1 MKTSNTRKVIAS
13 LLTLTFVISSSFMIH
28 TSDISAEAATLPGVE
43 YHSIQDIKN
52 YCRANEV
59 DIYQPTTYNSS
70 PIFPNY
76 PGQLSEE
83 SKEGALATVKQ
94 IRYIAGLSTDVSIDD
109 ASQEAAMAGA
119 LVGYNNQ
126 YLSHTPKKPSNMST
140 SMYELGYKGTS
151 NSSIG
156 VSGGDHDSMN
166 SNIISGFVADW
177 GDSNRWLLGHRRN
190 LLDPRLKDVGFGA
203 VCGAN
208 GSYFSLCNL
217 DDTPIHTKYYPI
229 AWPAQNTPV
238 EYIDCS
244 DQYFNHD
251 EGEYYAWS
259 FSTGV
264 FEDKNAV
271 EVKLTN
277 ESTGDTYYFSEDN
290 QDDGYFHVN
299 NDGCGEIGCIIF
311 NPEIEKYNAGDT
323 FKVEITGLKNGD
335 VTYTVNMF
343 SLYEDYS
350 PTEFLNLYNH
360 PLSVTANMCGIR
372 LYFTEGASTIK
383 YHGTALKY
391 EAKIKK
397 NKKWKTYRYKYL
409 QQNSGYIYNPSNN
422 KTYLLKTRAYV
433 KINGVT
439 YYSNWCTFEETANE

>member
-1 MKTSNTRKVIAS
+1 MKTSNTRKVIS
-13 LLTLTFVISSSFMIH
+13 FLLTLTLVISSSFIIH
-28 TSDISAEAATLPGVE
+28 ISAISAEANTLPGVE

-52 YCRANEV
+52 YCKANEV
-59 DIYQPTTYNSS
+59 DLYQPTTYSSS
-70 PIFPNY
+70 PIFPND

-83 SKEGALATVKQ
+83 SKIGALNTLKQ
-94 IRYIAGLSTDVSIDD
+94 VRYIAGLSTDISIDD
-109 ASQEAAMAGA
+109 ASQEAAMMGA

-126 YLSHTPKKPSNMST
+126 YLSHTPEKPSNMST
-140 SMYELGYKGTS
+140 PMYELGYKGTS
-151 NSSIG
+151 HSSLG
-156 VSGGDHDSMN
+156 MSCGDHDSMN

-360 PLSVTANMCGIR
+360 PLSVNASMNCIR
-372 LYFTEGASTIK
+372 LYFKEGTNIIRYK
-383 YHGTALKY
+383 GTPLNY

-397 NKKWKTYRYKYL
+397 NGKWKTYRYNYHKL
-409 QQNSGYIYNPSNN
+409 SVYIGNLSDN
-422 KTYLLKTRAYV
+422 KTYSLKTRAYV

-439 YYSNWCTFEETANE
+439 YYSNWCTFEETAKE